1 MIGLLLS
8 ILPLFIY
15 SYFFFFLRK
24 KKDDARFDIDYGLIC
39 YSCQEEVI
47 SFEEKLVNNNFSLDL
62 NLKKD
67 HKLCLSCQRDEKLN
81 KLTSKKINKRAIKR
95 FLLSDNINKYSNT
108 LLILALSSII
118 LGIFFNSIIIRN
130 IGNLFNT
137 AYALLFIMRFAI
149 YINKKPSH

>member
-24 KKDDARFDIDYGLIC
+24 KKDDTRFDIDYGLKC
-39 YSCQEEVI
+39 YSCQEEVR
-47 SFEEKLVNNNFSLDL
+47 SFEEKLVSSNYSLDL
-62 NLKKD
+62 KKE

-81 KLTSKKINKRAIKR
+81 KLTSKRINKRAVKR
-95 FLLSDNINKYSNT
+95 FLLSDNINKYSNA

-118 LGIFFNSIIIRN
+118 LGIVFNSIIIRN

-149 YINKKPSH
+149 YINKKPSQ